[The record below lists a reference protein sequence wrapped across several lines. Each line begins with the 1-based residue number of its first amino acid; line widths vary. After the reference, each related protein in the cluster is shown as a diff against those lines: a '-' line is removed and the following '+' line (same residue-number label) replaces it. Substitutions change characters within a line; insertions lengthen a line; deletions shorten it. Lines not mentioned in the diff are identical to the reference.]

1 MQSQE
6 DCDDN
11 DQVGD
16 GDDDNGDD
24 NGDDG
29 GDDYN
34 GDDIVDDNGNGDGDG
49 ATQLGGEHDGVGGTK
64 TQSCGGLCIQ
74 TSGGLQ

>member
-1 MQSQE
+1 MVRVCGVTMVHSRVAV
-6 DCDDN
+6 DFGDGVIGMDDN
-11 DQVGD
+11 RD
-16 GDDDNGDD
+16 
-24 NGDDG
+24 
-29 GDDYN
+29 
-34 GDDIVDDNGNGDGDG
+34 GDGDG